1 MAKSVRV
8 IIDTNIFFSSIFF
21 PDGNERKLFELA
33 NKGLWKIII
42 IDYVF
47 DEIQAVLKSKG
58 IEPGLAIDLLD
69 TYRNIVHM
77 DLDPKVYDKYVN
89 EASETV
95 SDKKDWP
102 IFIFARNEIR
112 KNKETYLI
120 SGDKD
125 LNTPQVKKALENRA
139 FTSRELLKKLGY

>member
-1 MAKSVRV
+1 MARNVSVRV

-33 NKGLWKIII
+33 DKGLCQIII

-47 DEIQAVLKSKG
+47 YEIQAVLERKG
-58 IEPGLAIDLLD
+58 IDSSLAIDLLD

-77 DLDPKVYDKYVN
+77 DLDPEVYDEFLK

-95 SDKKDWP
+95 DDKKDWP
-102 IFIFARNEIR
+102 IYCSRPR
-112 KNKETYLI
+112 TLGP
-120 SGDKD
+120 SG
-125 LNTPQVKKALENRA
+125 PR
-139 FTSRELLKKLGY
+139 

>member
-33 NKGLWKIII
+33 EKGLWKIII

-77 DLDPKVYDKYVN
+77 DLDPKVYHEN
-89 EASETV
+89 LEEASQTV
-95 SDKKDWP
+95 KDIKDWP

-125 LNTPQVKKALENRA
+125 LNTPQVKEALENRA